1 MSAAALLRMLH
12 ACAVLAATA
21 LGLVAPVQ
29 AAPTEGWLVL
39 ARLDSGDQ
47 LLFELTITDA
57 GPGERNAAVI
67 GRWKTHDGKLI
78 SFDKAKLGGAWT
90 QSADGRRLDLEKFQL
105 DRSAPLATLRA
116 EKRSIRIALDF
127 ALPSEPA
134 AARALAG
141 GAWRQELWASAV
153 PVSATLWAAGRSE
166 TKTRGRLAL
175 THRVIAGREGDH
187 TQRRGELFSL
197 GAGANVYVAE
207 LASARGGERWVVAR
221 DASGRVIGDAVE
233 RVAAESAPHALPVR
247 SVLATPSVSG
257 TLLAGTRLA
266 AYDPL
271 AELPAAMRF
280 LIGLRLHSSWMSSP
294 FDLRVAGAAGSETLR
309 GDALASYTFYGE

>member
-1 MSAAALLRMLH
+1 VSAAALARLLR
-12 ACAVLAATA
+12 ACAVLAAIA
-21 LGLVAPVQ
+21 LGLGAPAR

-67 GRWKTHDGKLI
+67 GRWKTHDGKTI
-78 SFDKAKLGGAWT
+78 SFDKAKLGGEWT

-116 EKRSIRIALDF
+116 QKRSIRVAFDF
-127 ALPSEPA
+127 ALPAEPV
-134 AARALAG
+134 AARAFAG
-141 GAWRQELWASAV
+141 GAWQQELWASTT
-153 PVSATLWAAGRSE
+153 PVSATLWAEGRSE

-175 THRVIAGREGDH
+175 THRVVAGREGDH

-197 GAGANVYVAE
+197 GTSASVYVAE
-207 LASARGGERWVVAR
+207 FASARGGERWVVAR

-233 RVAAESAPHALPVR
+233 RTAAEPAPGSLPAR
-247 SVLATPSVSG
+247 STLATSSVSG
-257 TLLAGTRLA
+257 TLLAGTRLE

-271 AELPAAMRF
+271 AELPAAIRF
-280 LIGLRLHSSWMSSP
+280 LVGLRLHSTWMSSP
-294 FDLRVAGAAGSETLR
+294 FDLQIRSAAGSEPLR
-309 GDALASYTFYGE
+309 GEALASYTFYGE